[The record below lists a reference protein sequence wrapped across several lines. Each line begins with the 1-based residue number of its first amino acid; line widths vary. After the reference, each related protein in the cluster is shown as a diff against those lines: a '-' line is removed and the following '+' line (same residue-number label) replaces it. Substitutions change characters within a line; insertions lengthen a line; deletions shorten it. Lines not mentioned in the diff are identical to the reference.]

1 MIGIRGSYNEA
12 LEIKSRV
19 DKFCESI
26 KLKLSL
32 SKTKITSLYK
42 DKVLF
47 LGVHLTRSN
56 QNTYYIMN
64 KYNRSKRQGLQLRF
78 QAPIQNIVAR
88 FHRQGFMKNNI
99 SSPKFIWMYN
109 DHRTIISL
117 YNSVVRGYLN
127 YYSFVNNYGP
137 LTSRV
142 LFMLKASCC
151 KLLAAKYSLKTMAQV
166 YKKFGKSLSAPS
178 SKKLPFINPSYK
190 MTLKFKTK
198 VDPTVKSTNI
208 VSISHASLQ
217 GLVCQ
222 VCGSDY
228 RVEMHHIRKM
238 KDLNPKVSTVDRL
251 MAKKNRK
258 QIPLCRGCH
267 MEKHRNNKS

>member
-1 MIGIRGSYNEA
+1 MK
-12 LEIKSRV
+12 IKSRV

-117 YNSVVRGYLN
+117 YNSVVREYLN

-151 KLLAAKYSLKTMAQV
+151 KLLAAKYSLNTMAQV

-178 SKKLPFINPSYK
+178 SKKNEKALPFIKPSYK
-190 MTLKFKTK
+190 MTLNFKTN

-208 VSISHASLQ
+208 VSISPASLQ
-217 GLVCQ
+217 VLVCQ

-238 KDLNPKVSTVDRL
+238 KDLNPKVSIVDRL